1 MHSSCFTFTG
11 IRRAQ
16 APPARVLPRGLQ
28 LTRPQAPG
36 MSAQNSPRTVE
47 DIYEDFE
54 LRRNGLLTALTTGG
68 RGARFSGVERSA
80 QPTQQS

>member
-1 MHSSCFTFTG
+1 
-11 IRRAQ
+11 
-16 APPARVLPRGLQ
+16 
-28 LTRPQAPG
+28 
-36 MSAQNSPRTVE
+36 MSAQHSPRTVE